1 MILDKVIAKPQVY
14 RNIIRSLT
22 MQKIRLRS
30 DIYKKSTILYLI
42 HLYNK
47 FFFDGLLNGLTID
60 IRWNKCFSNWIADC
74 SGEKNTITL
83 RFSTKVFSDNIIDA
97 MGYKAT
103 HLSKLE
109 IFMLVLEHEMVHGI
123 TQIYFPRRYVSKRKG
138 VDDTHNYYFMRT
150 VNRLFGHTSHEVTVD

>member
-1 MILDKVIAKPQVY
+1 MILDKVIPKPQVY
-14 RNIIRSLT
+14 RNIIRSFV

-30 DIYKKSTILYLI
+30 DIYKTSTILYLI

-47 FFFDGLLNGLTID
+47 FIFDGLLDGLIF
-60 IRWNKCFSNWIADC
+60 RVKWNNCFSHWAADC
-74 SGEKNTITL
+74 SGENNTITV
-83 RFSTKVFSDNIIDA
+83 RFSTKVFSDNIIDV

-109 IFMLVLEHEMVHGI
+109 IFMLVLEHEIVHGI

-138 VDDTHNYYFMRT
+138 ADETHNYYFMRT
-150 VNRLFGHTSHEVTVD
+150 VHRLFGHTSHEVTVD